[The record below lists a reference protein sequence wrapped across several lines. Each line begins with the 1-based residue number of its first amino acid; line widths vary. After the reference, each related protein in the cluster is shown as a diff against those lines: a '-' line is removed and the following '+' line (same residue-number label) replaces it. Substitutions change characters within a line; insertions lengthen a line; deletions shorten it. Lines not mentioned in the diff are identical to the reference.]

1 MLKLLLVGFT
11 EQNANVIQMFV
22 ELTFDN
28 IKVSRIPRQPDSVAN
43 RMPELTVIEAESDIF
58 VFDAQSIGLDVPNMQ
73 QAYAQLRDVIEQKP
87 TLLISHQTLDNP
99 VMRDWAGN
107 IDYLTVPYTRQE
119 MAEKLHILN
128 QKAQLHLEKPHPKNT
143 QFISANTAKT
153 LTKTDIASDNPTS
166 QAEDTPAHNISTPS
180 PSKNSNS
187 KTDIVSRLD
196 KASFNVM
203 LEVLASNFTALA
215 DTPFFEFA
223 KHVQNLTHPTCLTI
237 GGQHLYI
244 NPNDKSVI
252 ASRVERIIDYFTV
265 GQNLS
270 QSLRNFQTLD
280 EASFLQST
288 AQYLAQ
294 GHKKISISQLIWL
307 VGLEMI
313 PRNAYNNTHSIK
325 LEVSYMPNFADVK
338 FVPNYV
344 MPMIASC
351 LGRARALNDF
361 NTLFP
366 NLTNAQINQVIILLV
381 LSGAVK
387 DSMITLSRSPI
398 PSQSPAQPMALAENK
413 PTQDNTVSVNDGVKK
428 AQKTG
433 FFQRFLSRL
442 GVKMS

>member
-28 IKVSRIPRQPDSVAN
+28 IKVNRIPRQPDSVAN
-43 RMPELTVIEAESDIF
+43 RMPALTVIEAESDIF
-58 VFDAQSIGLDVPNMQ
+58 VFDAQSIGLDMNNTQ
-73 QAYAQLRDVIEQKP
+73 QDYTQLREVIQQKP
-87 TLLISHQTLDNP
+87 ALLISHQTLDNP

-107 IDYLTVPYTRQE
+107 IDYLTVPYTRQQ

-128 QKAQLHLEKPHPKNT
+128 QKAKLHLEKSSPKDT

-153 LTKTDIASDNPTS
+153 LTKNTNTVDNQTLFSKDNTTQSANTS
-166 QAEDTPAHNISTPS
+166 TANKFDST
-180 PSKNSNS
+180 
-187 KTDIVSRLD
+187 
-196 KASFNVM
+196 SFNAT
-203 LEVLASNFTALA
+203 LDVLATNFDALV

-223 KHVQNLTHPTCLTI
+223 KRVQNLTQPTCLTI

-244 NPNDKSVI
+244 NPQDKSVV

-270 QSLRNFQTLD
+270 QSLQNFQTLD
-280 EASFLQST
+280 EANFSQQT
-288 AQYLAQ
+288 AQYLAE
-294 GHKKISISQLIWL
+294 GDKKISISQLIWL
-307 VGLEMI
+307 VGLELI
-313 PRNAYNNTHSIK
+313 PRNAYNNHHSIK
-325 LEVSYMPNFADVK
+325 LEVSHMPNFAEVK
-338 FVPNYV
+338 FVPSYV

-351 LGRARALNDF
+351 LGRARALHDF

-381 LSGAVK
+381 LSGTVK
-387 DSMITLSRSPI
+387 DSIVTLSRLPI
-398 PSQSPAQPMALAENK
+398 NAQQPPTLTENK
-413 PTQDNTVSVNDGVKK
+413 PVKNHQPSLSEGVKK

-433 FFQRFLSRL
+433 FLQRFLNRL